1 MRTRTRSA
9 APKATAE
16 SSAPPR
22 AAAASAP
29 CPPLVRDPELLNV
42 RRPFTVDAYH
52 RMAEV
57 GVIGPDE
64 RTELLDGEVVD
75 KMTIS
80 SRHAACVKRLAR
92 LLMRALDGRAL
103 IGVQDPVRLDNRS
116 EPEPDISVLRLR
128 ADDYAS
134 GHPRPD
140 DVVFVVEIGD
150 TSRHVDRA
158 VKVPLYA
165 AAGIPE
171 VWLVD
176 LVAETLEVH
185 REPDAAGFRSMRR
198 HGRGEAVAPAAF
210 ADVVVDVEAVL
221 GPADDAPPAHP

>member
-16 SSAPPR
+16 PAASPR
-22 AAAASAP
+22 AAAASDRH
-29 CPPLVRDPELLNV
+29 PPLVRDPELLNV

-80 SRHAACVKRLAR
+80 SRHAGCVNRLTSLLGR
-92 LLMRALDGRAL
+92 LVRGRAVVA
-103 IGVQDPVRLDNRS
+103 VQNPIRLDDHS
-116 EPEPDISVLRLR
+116 EPEPDVAVLRPRDDFYGDAHATPADVLWLVEVADTTLR
-128 ADDYAS
+128 L
-134 GHPRPD
+134 
-140 DVVFVVEIGD
+140 
-150 TSRHVDRA
+150 DRT
-158 VKVPLYA
+158 VKLPLCA
-165 AAGIPE
+165 AAGIAE

-176 LVAETLEVH
+176 IVAETLEVH
-185 REPDAAGFRSMRR
+185 REPDAADFRSMRR
-198 HGRGEAVAPAAF
+198 HGRGKAVAPAAF
-210 ADVVVDVEAVL
+210 ADVVVDVAAVL
-221 GPADDAPPAHP
+221 GPADGAPPAHP